1 MKRILTLLLVL
12 SLLAAFC
19 LSGCDVDSLLTEPE
33 DTSTSDGNTSE
44 DIPEDAP
51 EDEPEDEPQVEE
63 HVHSY
68 TEEITAATCQAGGYT
83 TFTCQCGDT
92 YQANETNALGHSYTS
107 KVVPPTAG
115 VQGYTQY
122 SCSRCNYGYKDNY
135 VWGADMPTTFFDDAA
150 FIGDSV
156 TLALRNYQASTG
168 ALGKA
173 TFLCV
178 GSYSVN
184 NAVTSKLYLSYQ
196 GQDMSPENAL
206 AACGAKKVFILL
218 GMNDI
223 ALAGEKSIG
232 IAMENWATMIS
243 RIRAKN
249 PDIQIYIQSGTPI
262 YTNGQ
267 KGGINNNRMN
277 AYNESLQ
284 TFAAQNNCDYID
296 IATPMKDSTGGLAEK
311 YCSDSYVHLTSAAC
325 ELWVNVL
332 KSYVRGLGGE

>member
-1 MKRILTLLLVL
+1 MKRLFAICLILAMLL
-12 SLLAAFC
+12 SCCLA
-19 LSGCDVDSLLTEPE
+19 GCRPSQMDDPTGDSSTEE
-33 DTSTSDGNTSE
+33 STEESTNENTSE
-44 DIPEDAP
+44 EIGDSS
-51 EDEPEDEPQVEE
+51 EDEHI
-63 HVHSY
+63 HVY
-68 TEEITAATCQAGGYT
+68 GGVVKEATCQEGGYT
-83 TFTCQCGDT
+83 TFTCECGDS
-92 YQANETNALGHSYTS
+92 YQDNETNALGHSYTTQT
-107 KVVPPTAG
+107 VVPTAG
-115 VQGYTQY
+115 AQGYTQHT
-122 SCSRCNYGYKDNY
+122 CSRCGYSYKDNY
-135 VWGADMPTTFFDDAA
+135 TWGADMPATFFDDAA

-156 TLALRNYQASTG
+156 TLALRNYCASSS

-184 NAVTSKLYLSYQ
+184 NAVTSQLYLSYQ
-196 GQDMSPENAL
+196 GQDMTPENAL

-223 ALAGEKSIG
+223 ALAGEASIG
-232 IAMENWATMIS
+232 IAMENWATMLS

-249 PDIQIYIQSGTPI
+249 PDIEIYIQSGTPV

-277 AYNESLQ
+277 AYNESLKE
-284 TFAAQNNCDYID
+284 FAANNGCHYVD

-325 ELWVNVL
+325 ELWVSVL
-332 KSYVRGLGGE
+332 KNYVSGQGE